1 MFANGDKQMILI
13 GKFKNSD
20 WKEVDR
26 IDSDDQDEMDFLLA
40 EYKKE
45 KGQGWLLKWVEE
57 VEEEKETA

>member
-1 MFANGDKQMILI
+1 MILI